1 MDKEQI
7 LDRLISI
14 FSVFI
19 IDKKLV
25 QGYRVFLDK
34 LLAITSLADL
44 VGHSIAGGRY

>member
-19 IDKKLV
+19 IDKQLV
-25 QGYRVFLDK
+25 QVFREYFWINCK
-34 LLAITSLADL
+34 P
-44 VGHSIAGGRY
+44 